1 MERKHFGI
9 LTISLLCFTCFW
21 ATESAAQ
28 EDFPSGNFQDPG
40 FQDFNPRDDK
50 PLIYEAPE
58 GTRVANIQ
66 GDSIQQAAAKARKGA
81 KKASGDAKE
90 KDALSFNFLYYIIQ
104 KYKFSDIVDQ

>member
-1 MERKHFGI
+1 MKRKHSI
-9 LTISLLCFTCFW
+9 LTLFLMCFTFIL

-28 EDFPSGNFQDPG
+28 EDFPSSSFQDQG
-40 FQDFNPRDDK
+40 FQDLNSRDDK

-58 GTRVANIQ
+58 GTRVVHIQ
-66 GDSIQQAAAKARKGA
+66 GDSLQQAAGKTRKGA
-81 KKASGDAKE
+81 KKTSGDAKE